1 VLRGM
6 TVRPD
11 APSVEALAESL
22 AGTFPG
28 RDDAPLARA
37 LLHEL
42 AHGQPVSPAALAT
55 STGRD
60 DIDVTAKLARWPN
73 VRRDQQGRVEAFGGL
88 SLRPTEH
95 RLDVGGRPL
104 YTWCAWDTL
113 FLPALLDQQAQVE
126 STCPMTGT
134 EVRLTVAPDRVLAA
148 RPEDVWVSFPAPAQT
163 STDEIVE
170 SFCCHVHF
178 LAGEDTAGRWASAH
192 PGGFALPLA
201 DAFELGRLATRA
213 LFTPVEPDR

>member
-1 VLRGM
+1 M

-11 APSVEALAESL
+11 TLSLEALAESL

-37 LLHEL
+37 LLREL
-42 AHGQPVSPAALAT
+42 THGEPVSAAALAT

-60 DIDVTAKLARWPN
+60 DDDVTTTLAGWPN
-73 VRRDQQGRVEAFGGL
+73 VRRDQHGRVEAFAGL
-88 SLRPTEH
+88 SLRPTKH

-113 FLPALLDQQAQVE
+113 FLPALLDEQAQVE

-148 RPEDVWVSFPAPAQT
+148 HPEDVWVSFPAPEQT
-163 STDEIVE
+163 TTHEIVE
-170 SFCCHVHF
+170 SFCCHVHL
-178 LAGEDTAGRWASAH
+178 LAGADAAGRWAGAR
-192 PGGFALPLA
+192 PGIFALGLA

-213 LFTPVEPDR
+213 FFTASGDR

>member
-1 VLRGM
+1 M

-11 APSVEALAESL
+11 TPSLEALAELL

-37 LLHEL
+37 LLREL
-42 AHGQPVSPAALAT
+42 AYGQPVSAEALAR

-60 DIDVTAKLARWPN
+60 DDDVTTTLARWSN
-73 VRRDQQGRVEAFGGL
+73 VRRDQHGRVEAFGGL

-95 RLDVGGRPL
+95 RFDVGGRRL

-113 FLPALLDQQAQVE
+113 FLPALLGEQAQVA

-148 RPEDVWVSFPAPAQT
+148 HPEGVWLSFPAPEQT
-163 STDEIVE
+163 TTAEIVE
-170 SFCCHVHF
+170 SFCCRVHF
-178 LAGEDTAGRWASAH
+178 LAGADTAGRWTSAR
-192 PGGFALPLA
+192 PGIFALGLA

-213 LFTPVEPDR
+213 FFTASGDR